1 MPAGVHTA
9 AVAKTYIATGMKD
22 QGVRLIG
29 PGNLTQDT
37 KLRGM
42 SEEMAG
48 LITMHHYSADYDTP
62 VNRAFVAAW
71 KEAYGEDTT
80 PDFMGVGGQDGMAAI
95 AHAIK
100 EQDGNITVEGTMKA
114 LAGWTYESPR
124 GPFMIDPR
132 DAASRARPARARGR
146 AGRRAPDD
154 QGARL
159 DPAGARPVQ
168 GAHDREVQV
177 AGTHGKRNRS
187 LAG

>member
-124 GPFMIDPR
+124 GPFMIDPETR
-132 DAASRARPARARGR
+132 HLVH
-146 AGRRAPDD
+146 D
-154 QGARL
+154 QHVHEV
-159 DPAGARPVQ
+159 VQ
-168 GAHDREVQV
+168 GDGRLMIRVLDSIPQV
-177 AGTHGKRNRS
+177 RDPCKELMIGKCK
-187 LAG
+187 